1 MRPRTPIGVRIGIA
15 FFVLVAIGALGFVN
29 YRFASEAPG
38 GNDFLPRWVGTHAW
52 LQDGTS
58 PYARSVTLEAQRMIY
73 GRPADPSQ
81 GEDVA
86 HFVYPMPAIIFF
98 IPFGLMPYT
107 LARAVWMTLLEV
119 CLPILAILGL
129 GIAKWRPKPWLTA
142 VLVLLSILWYHGL
155 RAVIVGQF
163 AVFEAVLIAGAFLAV
178 QRERDALAGILLAL
192 SLAKPQMSFLII
204 PYVLLWAFSRR
215 KWAIIIWAFAF
226 LALWVGASLLLIP
239 DWPLQWLRQILE
251 YPAYTDIGSPIS
263 ILAGLVPPASDWLN
277 RILSGALVLYMFW
290 EWYLA
295 RDQRDNWFQWTA
307 AMTLVVTNLVA
318 FRTAT
323 TNYVVLLPVWM
334 LIFSVLV
341 QRWDQGG
348 VVATALTSLALI
360 LGPWALFLTTVQ
372 ARTESAMMYLPLP
385 ILTLLG
391 LWWIRWWKLRAPEIS
406 LTGPMANSRQSNG

>member
-1 MRPRTPIGVRIGIA
+1 MGLRLGIVL
-15 FFVLVAIGALGFVN
+15 FVLVALVALGFAN
-29 YRFASEAPG
+29 YRFADEAPG

-52 LQDGTS
+52 LEDGTS
-58 PYARSVTLEAQRMIY
+58 PYSRSVTLEAQRMIY
-73 GRPADPSQ
+73 GRPADPSE

-86 HFVYPMPAIIFF
+86 QFVYPLPAIVFF

-119 CLPILAILGL
+119 CLPMLALLGL
-129 GIAKWRPKPWLTA
+129 GIAKWRPKPWLMS

-163 AVFEAVLIAGAFLAV
+163 AVIEAVLIAGAFLAV
-178 QRERDALAGILLAL
+178 QRERDALGGILLAL

-204 PYVLLWAFSRR
+204 PYVLLWAYSRR
-215 KWAIIIWAFAF
+215 RWAIIISTFAF
-226 LALWVGASLLLIP
+226 LALWIGASLLIIP

-251 YPAYTDIGSPIS
+251 YPAYTDIGSPVS
-263 ILAGLVPPASDWLN
+263 ILAGLVPPVSDWLN
-277 RILSGALVLYMFW
+277 RIFSGALILYMFW

-295 RDQRDNWFQWTA
+295 RDQSDNWFQWTA

-323 TNYVVLLPVWM
+323 TNYVVLLPAWL
-334 LIFSVLV
+334 LIFSVWE
-341 QRWDQGG
+341 QRWDRRGI
-348 VVATALTSLALI
+348 VASALTSLALVV
-360 LGPWALFLTTVQ
+360 GPWVLFLTTVQ
-372 ARTESAMMYLPLP
+372 TRTESAVMYLPLP
-385 ILTLLG
+385 LLTLVG

-406 LTGPMANSRQSNG
+406 LTASTPISRRLNV